1 MQSMVPVQSAL
12 SNMQV
17 HETDEF
23 LALGKTQSLTQAEI
37 EEILA
42 QGFDDMID
50 DDADGVTSWMDTTGE
65 DIDAMAYA
73 YAYDIEHN
81 PIYKIVK

>member
-1 MQSMVPVQSAL
+1 MQSIVPVQSAR
-12 SNMQV
+12 SNMPI

-23 LALGKTQSLTQAEI
+23 LALGKTQILTQAEI

-65 DIDAMAYA
+65 DIDAMAH
-73 YAYDIEHN
+73 AYDVEHN

>member
-1 MQSMVPVQSAL
+1 MQSIVPVQSTR

-23 LALGKTQSLTQAEI
+23 LALGKTQILTQAEI

-73 YAYDIEHN
+73 YDIEHN